1 MAHLI
6 DGIYNSAAD
15 ISAPDLDRTD
25 MVNHNAIYQSKTDNE
40 QYNTHNYSKGSE

>member
-1 MAHLI
+1 MANLI

-15 ISAPDLDRTD
+15 ISTVDLDRTD

-40 QYNTHNYSKGSE
+40 